1 MASEIKFDNICKRI
15 GNRNL
20 LANLSFGVQNNELLF
35 IIGKNDSGK
44 SSLFKILMNMVSIDK
59 GSIFVKGMNYETRKN
74 DILALI
80 GYMPQENNFD
90 ENLNINDNLYYHGLY
105 RNISYKKIERKIL
118 KWSEILNFR
127 KYLNKYPNQISFE
140 VLRKISFFRSI
151 LNDSPILLLDNPT
164 FGMNY
169 YEKRKIWD
177 IINEIK
183 ANKTIICISQDFD
196 EVESYADR
204 TIIIQN
210 GECVFNAKLS
220 KIFENIS
227 ESYRYHFVFKKIV
240 PNSFLKDLKNDKN
253 IYDVIS
259 RDVHLE
265 FSTKLKQ
272 VFFSK
277 IELASQYDLVDV
289 RYNQSKIKEIFKKIT
304 D

>member
-1 MASEIKFDNICKRI
+1 MASEIKFDNICKKV
-15 GNRNL
+15 GKRNL
-20 LANLSFGVQNNELLF
+20 LANLSFGVENNELLF
-35 IIGKNDSGK
+35 IMGKNDSGK

-59 GSIFVKGMNYETRKN
+59 GSIFVRGMNYETRKS
-74 DILALI
+74 DILSLI
-80 GYMPQENNFD
+80 GYMPQDNYFD
-90 ENLNINDNLYYHGLY
+90 SYLNINDNLRFHGQLK
-105 RNISYKKIERKIL
+105 NIASKKIERKIN
-118 KWSEILNFR
+118 KWSDILNFK

-140 VLRKISFFRSI
+140 ILRKISFFRSI
-151 LNDSPILLLDNPT
+151 LDDSPILLLDNPT
-164 FGMNY
+164 IGMNY

-183 ANKTIICISQDFD
+183 VNKSILCISQDFD

-204 TIIIQN
+204 AVIIHN

-227 ESYRYHFVFKKIV
+227 DFNRYHFVFKKIV
-240 PNSFLKDLKNDKN
+240 PNAFLQDLKNDKN
-253 IYDVIS
+253 ITDIIS
-259 RDVHLE
+259 RDVHIE

-277 IELASQYDLVDV
+277 IKLASQYDLVDI
-289 RYNQSKIKEIFKKIT
+289 RYNQSKIRELFKRIT